1 MKKSSFEDQLKER
14 LSGHEMPVNAELWTQ
29 VSKAAGIKT
38 GGGLSGLSWFGL
50 ASGVIIIVVI
60 AWSRYSPSQ
69 VKVEDKKGETTVQQ
83 EIPEKQIAKP
93 TETKTEN
100 NLKERFVTENSGY
113 IANEAVFPPN
123 EAPIIIDDIEAPQP
137 QEKIEP
143 IVLQEVKP
151 KVSATAAVQEA
162 VKPTPIIIEIEEP
175 KNFLMPN
182 TITPNNDGVND
193 FLKLEIE
200 GMLDFSLVVLDAK
213 NMVIYQTQRPDFS
226 WGGQFEN
233 GDNVPQGKYQYYFTG
248 RGSDGKWITKYSELY
263 IIR

>member
-38 GGGLSGLSWFGL
+38 GGGLSGLSWLGL
-50 ASGVIIIVVI
+50 ASGVIIIGVI
-60 AWSRYSPSQ
+60 SWSRFSTAS
-69 VKVEDKKGETTVQQ
+69 VRAEEKKQEKTVQQ
-83 EIPEKQIAKP
+83 EISEKPTAKP
-93 TETKTEN
+93 TDTKTESN
-100 NLKERFVTENSGY
+100 VKSPFVNENSGY

-151 KVSATAAVQEA
+151 QVSATATGQDA
-162 VKPTPIIIEIEEP
+162 VKLPPIITEIEEP
-175 KNFLMPN
+175 KNLLMPN

-213 NMVIYQTQRPDFS
+213 NMVVYQTQSPDFS

-248 RGSDGKWITKYSELY
+248 RNSEGKWITKYSELY